1 MRTTAFPV
9 KPTFDQIAH
18 LAFDIWEK
26 EGRPHGRHMEHWL
39 EAESLLIVARSEQLK
54 TLPAPTMREHL
65 QSSKS
70 PKRRFQNRIS
80 HAKGV
85 IVA

>member
-1 MRTTAFPV
+1 MRMTAFPV
-9 KPTFDQIAH
+9 KPAFDQIAH

-39 EAESLLIVARSEQLK
+39 EAESLLIGARSVQLR
-54 TLPAPTMREHL
+54 TIPAPTMREHL
-65 QSSKS
+65 QSPKS

-80 HAKGV
+80 RAKGV

>member
-1 MRTTAFPV
+1 MRMTAFPA
-9 KPTFDQIAH
+9 KPAFDQIAR

-39 EAESLLIVARSEQLK
+39 EAESLLAGARSEQLR
-54 TLPAPTMREHL
+54 TVPAPTMREHL
-65 QSSKS
+65 QS
-70 PKRRFQNRIS
+70 PKGPKKRFQNRIS
-80 HAKGV
+80 HPKGV